1 MTFFKDERKN
11 DSVYAKGMSFFNDH
25 WNMRSW
31 EISVSQD
38 KSEWSDIKGK
48 LATINKK
55 QELTESFFA
64 FGVKRGAYGTK
75 VVLIQGQK
83 WEE

>member
-1 MTFFKDERKN
+1 MI
-11 DSVYAKGMSFFNDH
+11 VYTLKKCHFLMIF
-25 WNMRSW
+25 
-31 EISVSQD
+31 EICVLE
-38 KSEWSDIKGK
+38 KLPFHKIKVKLILKGK

-83 WEE
+83 